1 MSSNNES
8 AQSGGIGLCGL
19 VFILFL
25 ALKLFGVTV
34 VASWSWWWVT
44 APLWAPMAIVLVIIA
59 AVATGAWLYSVV
71 AR

>member
-25 ALKLFGVTV
+25 ALKLIGVTV

-44 APLWAPMAIVLVIIA
+44 APLWAPLAIVLVIVA
-59 AVATGAWLYSVV
+59 AVAFGAWFYSVV
-71 AR
+71 TR